1 MDMLAEEPDPQDSLR
16 ASGERVLTKE
26 AEAMASAESCNSFG
40 MCRGTRN
47 TSTEESLTVLATWI
61 GMKRALPWSQP

>member
-1 MDMLAEEPDPQDSLR
+1 MDMLAEEPDPQGSLR